1 MNIMVTL
8 TRKEH
13 SLIKLVSRVITNGLI
28 SDEWLLLETHYS
40 LGLMNVDYANTDS

>member
-13 SLIKLVSRVITNGLI
+13 PLIKLVPWVITKGLI

-40 LGLMNVDYANTDS
+40 LGLMNVDYANTHS